1 MAFPR
6 PSALRRSQE
15 GFPFAVL
22 PRNTRKLPSADTE
35 GHGSFS
41 TSSLRSLRPLRLK
54 ATIPFP
60 CVPWLFPT
68 RRNSD
73 AHQTKFRCPSEKFL
87 MGIRKRSDGHQKVL
101 QCPLDGPVAPN
112 ALNPTAVTLST
123 SAATSETAL
132 TSAVQTTP
140 NPKGHNHGNNS
151 PFTLPAYSLY
161 ICGYGSESPRPIR
174 KRRRRRKTVFDALS
188 LGSSRT

>member
-1 MAFPR
+1 MPRWLSLVADRTTLTVAPRGRPHSRHFVRAHSPETKDKLTSCGDAADGFASLKGTEAFR
-6 PSALRRSQE
+6 P
-15 GFPFAVL
+15 
-22 PRNTRKLPSADTE
+22 
-35 GHGSFS
+35 
-41 TSSLRSLRPLRLK
+41 PLCGLCVP
-54 ATIPFP
+54 TIPFP

-161 ICGYGSESPRPIR
+161 ICGYGSESPRTI
-174 KRRRRRKTVFDALS
+174 
-188 LGSSRT
+188 

>member
-1 MAFPR
+1 MPRLRLQNAYAVWLFPT
-6 PSALRRSQE
+6 L
-15 GFPFAVL
+15 
-22 PRNTRKLPSADTE
+22 
-35 GHGSFS
+35 
-41 TSSLRSLRPLRLK
+41 LRSAAPKKGSLSPFCHGTHGNCLRQTLKGTEAFRPPLCGLCVP
-54 ATIPFP
+54 TIPFP

-112 ALNPTAVTLST
+112 ALNPTAVTLSP

-132 TSAVQTTP
+132 TSAVQTTL
-140 NPKGHNHGNNS
+140 NMKGHNSGRDS
-151 PFTLPAYSLY
+151 PSLSPLTPY
-161 ICGYGSESPRPIR
+161 IY
-174 KRRRRRKTVFDALS
+174 RRLRL
-188 LGSSRT
+188 